1 MDMFLSLIITI
12 MAEIVSYYIYKW
24 LDRDNHR

>member
-12 MAEIVSYYIYKW
+12 MAEIVSYYICKW